1 MRRFAR
7 SHPALTSA
15 VFALAFGLVLFA
27 VGGGFSGGWVNV
39 VLAAVLGGVF
49 GASMSWASS
58 AFRRPP
64 PD

>member
-15 VFALAFGLVLFA
+15 VFGLVFGLVLFA
-27 VGGGFSGGWVNV
+27 VGGWFSGGLVNIA
-39 VLAAVLGGVF
+39 LAVIVGGVF
-49 GASMSWASS
+49 GASMYWASTV
-58 AFRRPP
+58 FRRPP